1 MIVWVWE
8 SGEYSD
14 YTVHGV
20 YDSAET
26 AKLAAEYSLTGP
38 DRLKSIPWERGAADS
53 WVLDCGQNTHTV
65 RSVAVVTA
73 ADLAPTCRIPLLARV
88 RTTYSAI
95 KRREQLTFTA
105 ASCERPLGHD
115 GPHDWEAREAEILAE
130 TGAAW
135 RMVGPAE
142 RISA

>member
-1 MIVWVWE
+1 MAEVWLWE

-26 AKLAAEYSLTGP
+26 AKLAVEYSLTGAE
-38 DRLKSIPWERGAADS
+38 RLRPPAWRQAGDIWTLGDDYGASSVRPWRVE
-53 WVLDCGQNTHTV
+53 TK
-65 RSVAVVTA
+65 
-73 ADLAPTCRIPLLARV
+73 ADLAPTCRMPLLTRV
-88 RTTYSAI
+88 RGIAYG
-95 KRREQLTFTA
+95 EQMTFA
-105 ASCERPLGHD
+105 AADCKLPLGHD

-135 RMVGPAE
+135 RMPGPAK